1 MRVYTGKGDAGTTD
15 LLGSRVGK
23 DDPRIE
29 AIGALDEASSAIGF
43 ARASAAT
50 ERTRGLLLDAQRD
63 LYKIMAELAY
73 TSEQWPARVEVGAD
87 RVEWLERETDALT
100 AEVLPPRAFIIPGD
114 TLPGAA
120 LDVARTVARRSE
132 RETVA
137 IAGAGY
143 VANPEVLRYLNRLSS
158 LLFALARYEDH
169 AAGATPSLAKTG
181 KKSSAAG

>member
-1 MRVYTGKGDAGTTD
+1 MRLFTGKGDAGETD
-15 LLGSRVGK
+15 LLGGRVGK
-23 DDPRIE
+23 DDPRIA

-43 ARASAAT
+43 ARASAGT
-50 ERTRGLLLDAQRD
+50 ERARALLLDTQRD

-73 TSEQWPARVEVGAD
+73 TSEQWPARVEVGPD

-100 AEVLPPRAFIIPGD
+100 AEVPPPRAFIIPGD
-114 TLPGAA
+114 TVPGAA
-120 LDVARTVARRSE
+120 LDVARAIARRAE

-137 IAGAGY
+137 IAGGGY

-181 KKSSAAG
+181 GKSSAAG

>member
-1 MRVYTGKGDAGTTD
+1 MRLFTGKGDAGSTD
-15 LLGSRVGK
+15 LLGGRVGK
-23 DDPRIE
+23 DDPRIA

-50 ERTRGLLLDAQRD
+50 ERTRGLLIETQRD

-73 TSEQWPARVEVGAD
+73 TNEQWPARVEVGAD

-100 AEVLPPRAFIIPGD
+100 AEVPPPRAFIIPGD
-114 TLPGAA
+114 SLPGAA
-120 LDVARTVARRSE
+120 LDVARAVARRAE
-132 RETVA
+132 REVVA

-158 LLFALARYEDH
+158 LLFALARSEDH
-169 AAGATPSLAKTG
+169 AAGATPSLAKGG
-181 KKSSAAG
+181 KPAPAAG

>member
-15 LLGSRVGK
+15 LLGGRVDK
-23 DDPRIE
+23 NDPRIE

-50 ERTRGLLLDAQRD
+50 ERTRAMLIEAQRD

-87 RVEWLERETDALT
+87 RVAWLEGETDGLT
-100 AEVLPPRAFIIPGD
+100 AEVPPPRAFVIPGD
-114 TLPGAA
+114 SLPGAA
-120 LDVARTVARRSE
+120 LDVARTVARRAE

-137 IAGAGY
+137 IA
-143 VANPEVLRYLNRLSS
+143 
-158 LLFALARYEDH
+158 ARAWEE
-169 AAGATPSLAKTG
+169 
-181 KKSSAAG
+181 